1 MSKKKA
7 RPANW
12 AGLSLTLPPKV
23 SKKAEDKIFGSLPSL
38 FK

>member
-1 MSKKKA
+1 MSQKKKA
-7 RPANW
+7 RPNW
-12 AGLSLTLPPKV
+12 AGLLLTLPPKV